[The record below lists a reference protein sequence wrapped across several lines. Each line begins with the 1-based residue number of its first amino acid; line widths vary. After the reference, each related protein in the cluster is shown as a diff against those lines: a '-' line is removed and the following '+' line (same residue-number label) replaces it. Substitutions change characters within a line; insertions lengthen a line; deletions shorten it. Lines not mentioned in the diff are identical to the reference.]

1 MSPKPDVSEDRKNQ
15 ILEAATSVF
24 TRLGV
29 SNARMDDIVEESGLS
44 KGTLYWYFNSKD
56 EIIANIISKLFEPEF
71 SDLHLITNQDISS
84 IEKLYQVT
92 DHMVSEI
99 DSVMNYLPLVYEFIA
114 LAYRQDYVQEIIK
127 TYFNQYMKNIV
138 AIIDEG
144 VKKYE
149 LHTPDSRQTAV
160 HLGAI
165 FEGTLL
171 LWIYDPESVNIK
183 EDIHSGMTIIIN
195 GMKTQQ

>member
-29 SNARMDDIVEESGLS
+29 NNARMDDIVKESGLS

-56 EIIANIISKLFEPEF
+56 EIIANIITKLFEPEF

-84 IEKLYQVT
+84 IDKLFKVT
-92 DHMVSEI
+92 EHMVSEI

-114 LAYRQDYVQEIIK
+114 LAYRQEYVQEIIK

-144 VKKYE
+144 VENNE
-149 LHTPDSRQTAV
+149 LHTPDPRQTAV

-183 EDIHSGMTIIIN
+183 EDILSGMTIIIN
-195 GMKTQQ
+195 GMKAPQ